1 MRGATVEAI
10 RVEADPVTSSVA
22 GSVVVDVGG
31 DEVEDVESVVEDVGG
46 DEVEDVESVV
56 EDVGGDEVEV
66 DGEAVAALM
75 RTGPVVRL
83 IQKVDTLATNVVWKK
98 TRPT

>member
-22 GSVVVDVGG
+22 GSVVV
-31 DEVEDVESVVEDVGG
+31 DVGG

>member
-46 DEVEDVESVV
+46 DEVEVY
-56 EDVGGDEVEV
+56 
-66 DGEAVAALM
+66 GEAVAALM